1 MLECFKSL
9 FLRQVFRQ
17 QSARIEL
24 DTYEISKKNKHKSQ
38 NSLSWW
44 QGTGAGR
51 QRQGDAM
58 TWCWTQVD
66 SKVSTGPSSKT
77 GCCGRFLSVQLNFIH
92 TEYFEVLSIT

>member
-1 MLECFKSL
+1 M
-9 FLRQVFRQ
+9 
-17 QSARIEL
+17 ARIEL
-24 DTYEISKKNKHKSQ
+24 DTYVTSKRRINTKVRTVF
-38 NSLSWW
+38 L
-44 QGTGAGR
+44 GGRGRGAGR

-92 TEYFEVLSIT
+92 TEYFRY